1 MLFILIGSR
10 SVETESCRL
19 TKFGFSWKRNGQDG
33 GRFSCSFLIGDW
45 LLRHFSVQST
55 AGNDVGCPR
64 LWSRRRRED
73 DERNLR
79 WFFCFLFFFVTKRT
93 RWRRRRCSIAG
104 DRRRSDLRHSAGKS
118 RLISNGWPLRLPP
131 LTPHPADR
139 WVRPFLRPRSRFIV
153 GINCVWGFFVCL
165 RYAAHK
171 YEPNGMEAMAT
182 LRGLSSFW
190 FLAFYSFIY
199 FGWMIRFGL
208 ERCDFQHPAP
218 TPIVVER
225 TWSIETR

>member
-79 WFFCFLFFFVTKRT
+79 WFFCFLFFFCNETDKMAAA
-93 RWRRRRCSIAG
+93 SLFH
-104 DRRRSDLRHSAGKS
+104 RRRSPAKWFTTFGREIAANIEWMAVETAPPHPPPCWSMSAAVSASSFEIYRRNK
-118 RLISNGWPLRLPP
+118 LRL
-131 LTPHPADR
+131 
-139 WVRPFLRPRSRFIV
+139 
-153 GINCVWGFFVCL
+153 GFFCL
-165 RYAAHK
+165 
-171 YEPNGMEAMAT
+171 PPI
-182 LRGLSSFW
+182 RG
-190 FLAFYSFIY
+190 A
-199 FGWMIRFGL
+199 
-208 ERCDFQHPAP
+208 
-218 TPIVVER
+218 
-225 TWSIETR
+225 